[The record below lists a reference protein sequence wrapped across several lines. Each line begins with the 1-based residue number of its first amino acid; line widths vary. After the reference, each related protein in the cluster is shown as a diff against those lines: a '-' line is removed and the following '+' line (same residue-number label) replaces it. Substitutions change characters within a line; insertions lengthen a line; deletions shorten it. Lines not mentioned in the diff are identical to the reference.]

1 MPLSSS
7 PLVSDARC
15 VMRVFRGEGGSSPAR
30 RLHPAFGGRVRLTS
44 VRPERIDLTG
54 DYLVTYIEPA
64 GRFIQHPRKERR
76 MLTLEEVAKQ
86 SREER
91 FERLERAADTFAAGV
106 NGRSDAE
113 LGRRPD
119 A

>member
-1 MPLSSS
+1 
-7 PLVSDARC
+7 
-15 VMRVFRGEGGSSPAR
+15 
-30 RLHPAFGGRVRLTS
+30 
-44 VRPERIDLTG
+44 
-54 DYLVTYIEPA
+54 
-64 GRFIQHPRKERR
+64 

-119 A
+119 AVNWAANEVVCHIRDAEVGTFGGLGQMSVDHLVSVMAWHDQNHVEQLTRALDGRA